1 MTIDVGFGFASNEA
15 ACRKPRA
22 VAPWLAVAAV
32 FVAAVLLRQ
41 VMPFNVDVSWWLIV
55 SERMLDGQ
63 RLYVDILETNPPMA
77 VSVYLLGVALARA
90 IGVRPEVATD
100 GLIFLLVAAS
110 LALTWRILQYS
121 SLRGRVAGGALAVW
135 AAVLL
140 TVLPMYDFGQ
150 REHLAVLAMLPAIGV
165 YILRGNREPVP
176 PAAVLIA
183 ALSAAI
189 TLSFK
194 PYFAFA
200 VGFCIFTAAAQA
212 RDWRVL
218 FAPENWIAAGLVVL
232 YGVCVLVFCPE
243 YFTIIYP
250 LVRDVY
256 LLLKAPTL
264 AIFVTSATALWIG
277 AVMIVLALQ
286 SQQRKLDAASFVL
299 LAASFGFAIAF
310 FVQRKG
316 WGYHAYPMVAFG
328 LLAVGCAISA
338 IDQKRTSSGRLRVAA
353 MGAVLAMFA
362 NACMWF
368 NASVDVRQIEDQV
381 ARLGPHPRI
390 LVLSAAAVIGHPMVR
405 TLQGTWVS
413 RQEALWV
420 REIVR
425 RSRLDESIDPQTA
438 ARLEVYVARERAG
451 LIEDFRKQPP
461 DVILVDNQDSDWG
474 SWAQAD
480 PELSAL
486 LEAYTPVQT
495 IKGIDILRR
504 TTEARS

>member
-1 MTIDVGFGFASNEA
+1 MTIDVGLRVASNEA
-15 ACRKPRA
+15 AYRRA
-22 VAPWLAVAAV
+22 RTVAPWLAVAAV
-32 FVAAVLLRQ
+32 FVAAGLLRQ
-41 VMPFNVDVSWWLIV
+41 VVPFNVDVSWLLIV

-63 RLYVDILETNPPMA
+63 RLYVDIVEANPPMA

-100 GLIFLLVAAS
+100 GLIFLLIAAS
-110 LALTWRILQYS
+110 LALTWRILKYS
-121 SLRGRVAGGALAVW
+121 SLRGRVGGGALAVW
-135 AAVLL
+135 TTGLL
-140 TVLPMYDFGQ
+140 SVLPMYDFGQ
-150 REHLAVLAMLPAIGV
+150 REHLALLAMLPAIGV
-165 YILRGNREPVP
+165 YILRGNREAVT

-183 ALSAAI
+183 ALGAAI

-200 VGFCIFTAAAQA
+200 VGFCILTAAAQA

-218 FAPENWIAAGLVVL
+218 FAPENWIAAGLVVV
-232 YGVCVLVFCPE
+232 YGFCIFVFYPE
-243 YFTIIYP
+243 YFTAIYP

-264 AIFVTSATALWIG
+264 ALFVTSATALWVG

-286 SQQRKLDAASFVL
+286 SQQRKFDAASFVL

-316 WGYHAYPMVAFG
+316 WSYQAYPMVALG
-328 LLAVGCAISA
+328 LLAAGCAISA
-338 IDQKRTSSGRLRVAA
+338 IDHERISSRRLAVAA
-353 MGAVLAMFA
+353 MFAVLAMFA
-362 NACMWF
+362 NAGLGF
-368 NASVDVRQIEDQV
+368 NASVDVRPIEDQV

-390 LVLSAAAVIGHPMVR
+390 LMLGAAAVIGHPMVR

-413 RQEALWV
+413 RQESLWV
-420 REIVR
+420 RGIVG
-425 RSRLDESIDPQTA
+425 RSRGDESIDPQTA

-474 SWAQAD
+474 SWAHAD

-486 LEAYTPVQT
+486 LKAYTPVQT
-495 IKGIDILRR
+495 IKGIDILQR
-504 TTEARS
+504 TNEARS

>member
-1 MTIDVGFGFASNEA
+1 MTIDDGLRFASNEA
-15 ACRKPRA
+15 AYQRA
-22 VAPWLAVAAV
+22 RAAAPWLAVAAV

-100 GLIFLLVAAS
+100 GLIFLLIAAS

-121 SLRGRVAGGALAVW
+121 SLRGRAGGALAVW
-135 AAVLL
+135 ATVLL
-140 TVLPMYDFGQ
+140 CVLPMYDFGQ
-150 REHLAVLAMLPAIGV
+150 REHLAVLAMLPAIAV
-165 YILRGNREPVP
+165 YILRGNRETVT

-183 ALSAAI
+183 ALSAAV

-200 VGFCIFTAAAQA
+200 VGFCILTAAAQA
-212 RDWRVL
+212 RNWWVL

-232 YGVCVLVFCPE
+232 YGICILVFYPE

-256 LLLKAPTL
+256 LLLKAPAL
-264 AIFVTSATALWIG
+264 ALFVTSATALWVG

-286 SQQRKLDAASFVL
+286 NRQRKLDAASFVL

-310 FVQRKG
+310 FVQHKG
-316 WGYHAYPMVAFG
+316 WDYQAYPMVALG

-338 IDQKRTSSGRLRVAA
+338 IDHERTSSRRLGVAA
-353 MGAVLAMFA
+353 VFVVVAMFA
-362 NACMWF
+362 KACMWF

-381 ARLGPHPRI
+381 ARLGPHPKI
-390 LVLSAAAVIGHPMVR
+390 LMLGAAAVIGHPMVR

-486 LEAYTPVQT
+486 LKSYTPVQT
-495 IKGIDILRR
+495 IKGIDILQRSNK
-504 TTEARS
+504 ARS